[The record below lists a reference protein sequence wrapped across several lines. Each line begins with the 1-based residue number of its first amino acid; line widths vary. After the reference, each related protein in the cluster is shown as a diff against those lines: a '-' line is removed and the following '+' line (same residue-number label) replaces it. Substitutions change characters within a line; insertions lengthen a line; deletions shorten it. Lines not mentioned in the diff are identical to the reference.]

1 MTGAPEHGIP
11 EPGAP
16 EPGAPEPGA
25 SEPGAPE
32 IRGIP
37 LAAALAA
44 WTAAA
49 PAAERACDLPVP
61 ELLRRFHPDHRPGGM
76 VTLQAGPSAGAAC
89 PAELAVLLL
98 SDSLLD
104 DIDIAGAPI
113 RDADVLVLGGGG
125 AGCVAALTAARAGA
139 RVLLATKLRMGDG
152 NTVMAEGGIQAAIG
166 AEDSLQRH
174 FEDTLRAGH
183 FAADRALVA
192 ALVGDGP
199 DCIRWLIREGMGFDL
214 GDDRQRMGGTLLRKM
229 PGGATAARLLSYRDF
244 TGLEMMRA
252 LREAVL
258 LTPGITVLDRHPAL
272 ELLTDDRG
280 RCGGA
285 VLQDLGQGRL
295 VLVRAGATLLATG
308 GAGRLHLAGFPTS
321 NHYGATADGLVL
333 AHRAGARLREMDSFQ
348 FHPTGIAW
356 PPHLEGA
363 LVSEAARAAGARLV
377 NGRGE
382 RFVAELAPRDVV
394 AAAMLRELAE
404 GRGVRHDGG
413 TGLFLDTPSLERE
426 QPGILGKRLL
436 TLSHLAHR
444 AGFDPAREPFLV
456 RPTLHYQNG
465 GVVIDP
471 AGRTTLPGLLAAGEV
486 TGGLH
491 GRNRMMGNALLELV
505 AFGRRA
511 GAAAAADARAE
522 RPRNL
527 GLNHLAG
534 WRRGLLAAG
543 IGLGRKGPMLFPP
556 YGHVTA
562 EGLLGHAA

>member
-1 MTGAPEHGIP
+1 MSAGIAFPE
-11 EPGAP
+11 
-16 EPGAPEPGA
+16 
-25 SEPGAPE
+25 
-32 IRGIP
+32 
-37 LAAALAA
+37 ALAA
-44 WTAAA
+44 WAAAA
-49 PAAERACDLPVP
+49 PVPERDCTLPVP
-61 ELLRRFHPDHRPGGM
+61 ELLKNFHPDHRAGGM
-76 VTLQAGPSAGAAC
+76 VTLAAGASAGAAC
-89 PAELAVLLL
+89 PVELAALLQ
-98 SDSLLD
+98 SDALLED
-104 DIDIAGAPI
+104 VDLAGTHI
-113 RDADVLVLGGGG
+113 LDADVLILGGGG
-125 AGCVAALTAARAGA
+125 AGCVAALAAARAGA
-139 RVLLATKLRMGDG
+139 RVLIAAKLRLGDG

-183 FAADRALVA
+183 FAADKAVVA
-192 ALVGDGP
+192 ALVEDGP
-199 DCIRWLIREGMGFDL
+199 DAVRWLIQQGMSFDL
-214 GDDRQRMGGTLLRKM
+214 TDERQRMGGTLLRKK

-258 LTPGITVLDRHPAL
+258 LQPGIAVLDRHPAL

-285 VLQDLGQGRL
+285 VLQDLGRGRL
-295 VLVRAGATLLATG
+295 VLARAGATVLATG

-333 AHRAGARLREMDSFQ
+333 AYRAGARLREMDSFQ
-348 FHPTGIAW
+348 YHPTGIAW
-356 PPHLEGA
+356 PGHLEGM
-363 LVSEAARAAGARLV
+363 LVSEAARSAGARLI

-394 AAAMLRELAE
+394 ASAMLREIAE
-404 GRGVRHDGG
+404 GRGIVRDGQL
-413 TGLFLDTPSLERE
+413 GLFLDTPSLERE
-426 QPGILGKRLL
+426 QPGILQKRLQ

-444 AGFDPAREPFLV
+444 AGIDPAGEPFMV

-465 GVVIDP
+465 GVAIDSR
-471 AGRTTLPGLLAAGEV
+471 GRTSLPGLLAAGEV

-505 AFGRRA
+505 VFGRRA
-511 GAAAAADARAE
+511 GATAAADARQE

-543 IGLGRKGPMLFPP
+543 LGLEGKGPLLFPP
-556 YGHVTA
+556 YGNVTA
-562 EGLLGHAA
+562 AALRGRAA